1 MRRAPPAVTVATL
14 RGAPTVHSRPLCLP
28 ARATSTRIATSL
40 PSPPF
45 GGRTAPERGRRRL
58 ETGGSHIG
66 GSCRGV
72 HDTCHMT
79 RVSGAYDDTSHLT
92 SVNEGVLGCDKGA
105 GLTMSGD
112 AC

>member
-1 MRRAPPAVTVATL
+1 MRRAPPAVTVTTL
-14 RGAPTVHSRPLCLP
+14 SGAPTVHSRRLCLP

-40 PSPPF
+40 TSP
-45 GGRTAPERGRRRL
+45 RSVVATAPERGRRRL
-58 ETGGSHIG
+58 ETGGSHVG
-66 GSCRGV
+66 GSYRGV
-72 HDTCHMT
+72 SDTCHMT

-105 GLTMSGD
+105 GLTMSDD